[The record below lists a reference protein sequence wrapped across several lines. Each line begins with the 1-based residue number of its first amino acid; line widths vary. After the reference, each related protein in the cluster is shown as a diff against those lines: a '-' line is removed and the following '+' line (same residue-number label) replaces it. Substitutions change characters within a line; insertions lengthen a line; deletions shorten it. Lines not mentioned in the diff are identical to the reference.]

1 MSRDS
6 IITNSIG
13 VQGKILGKSE
23 EVRPVKT
30 IPANEKEAK
39 EYGFTDEQ
47 VKAFV
52 EASKNGDRG
61 VPFQV
66 SINQAILEKVPKQLH
81 HCTRIAGVD
90 PPNQPVVT
98 NVEYDMQNGIKHIT
112 TRKEKHHYD
121 DPKEKGSSKKYKKT
135 VLTEER
141 FPETISQH
149 ELNCMEKNELMENI
163 QKEVDEVDLDTIKD
177 KEDILKFAKG
187 GDGIFRS
194 NTEKKRRAVALLKR
208 LDPVLK
214 QRHEEEMKKYKE
226 EMKKYKEEKKKNKEE
241 KKKNKSLNVPKYER
255 PRITSLEVANL

>member
-6 IITNSIG
+6 IIRNSIG
-13 VQGKILGKSE
+13 VEGKTISKTE

-52 EASKNGDRG
+52 EASKEDGAM
-61 VPFQV
+61 PFQGQV
-66 SINQAILEKVPKQLH
+66 HKAILEKVPKQLH
-81 HCTRIAGVD
+81 HCTHLVGVD
-90 PPNQPVVT
+90 PTKQPVVT
-98 NVEYDMQNGIKHIT
+98 NVEYDMEKGIKHVT

-121 DPKEKGSSKKYKKT
+121 DPKEKGASKKYKKT
-135 VLTEER
+135 FLTEER

-163 QKEVDEVDLDTIKD
+163 QKEVEALDIDTIKD

-187 GDGIFRS
+187 TDGIFRS
-194 NTEKKRRAVALLKR
+194 NTEKKRRVVALLKR

-226 EMKKYKEEKKKNKEE
+226 EKSVIIATPGLGKSQIVEKLKEVY
-241 KKKNKSLNVPKYER
+241 VPKFER
-255 PRITSLEVANL
+255 PRITSLEIANL

>member
-6 IITNSIG
+6 IIRNSIG
-13 VQGKILGKSE
+13 VEGKTISKTE

-52 EASKNGDRG
+52 EASKEDGAM
-61 VPFQV
+61 PFQGQV
-66 SINQAILEKVPKQLH
+66 HKAILEKVPKQLH
-81 HCTRIAGVD
+81 HCTHLVGVD
-90 PPNQPVVT
+90 PTKQPVVT
-98 NVEYDMQNGIKHIT
+98 NVEYDMEKGIKHVT

-121 DPKEKGSSKKYKKT
+121 DPKEKGASKKYKKT

-163 QKEVDEVDLDTIKD
+163 QKEVEALDIDTIKD

-187 GDGIFRS
+187 TDGIFRS
-194 NTEKKRRAVALLKR
+194 NTEKKRRVVALLKR

-226 EMKKYKEEKKKNKEE
+226 EKSVIIATPGLGKSQIVEKLKEVY
-241 KKKNKSLNVPKYER
+241 VPKFER
-255 PRITSLEVANL
+255 PRITSLEIANL

>member
-6 IITNSIG
+6 IIRNSIG
-13 VQGKILGKSE
+13 VDGKILGKTE

-52 EASKNGDRG
+52 EASKEDGAM
-61 VPFQV
+61 PFQEQ
-66 SINQAILEKVPKQLH
+66 IQQAILEKIPEQLH
-81 HCTRIAGVD
+81 HCTHLVGVE
-90 PPNQPVVT
+90 PTKQPVVT
-98 NVEYDMQNGIKHIT
+98 NVEYDMEKGIKHVT

-121 DPKEKGSSKKYKKT
+121 DPTEKGASKKYKKT

-141 FPETISQH
+141 FPVTIQQH
-149 ELNCMEKNELMENI
+149 EIDSMQKSELMENI
-163 QKEVDEVDLDTIKD
+163 QKEVEALDLDTIKS

-187 GDGIFRS
+187 SDGIFRS
-194 NTEKKRRAVALLKR
+194 NTERKRRAVALLKR

-226 EMKKYKEEKKKNKEE
+226 D
-241 KKKNKSLNVPKYER
+241 KSLNVPKYER
-255 PRITSLEVANL
+255 PRITSLEIANL